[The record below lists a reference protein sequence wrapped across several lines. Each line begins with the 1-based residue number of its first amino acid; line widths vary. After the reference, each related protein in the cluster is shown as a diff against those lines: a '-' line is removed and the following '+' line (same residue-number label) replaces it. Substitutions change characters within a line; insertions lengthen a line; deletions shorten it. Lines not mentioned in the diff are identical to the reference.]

1 MKKASGSLKDDL
13 KSQLEAL
20 AQVKADTPSGVA
32 KKALNAAAA
41 VGKMALKAS
50 SE

>member
-1 MKKASGSLKDDL
+1 MKKAEGTVKDDL
-13 KSQLEAL
+13 NAQLKAL

-32 KKALNAAAA
+32 KKAHAAAA
-41 VGKMALKAS
+41 VGKIALKAS